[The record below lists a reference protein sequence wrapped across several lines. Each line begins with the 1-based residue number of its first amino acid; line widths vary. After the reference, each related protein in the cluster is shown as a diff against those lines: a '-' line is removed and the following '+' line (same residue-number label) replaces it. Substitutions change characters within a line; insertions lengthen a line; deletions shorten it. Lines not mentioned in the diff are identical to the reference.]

1 MQTVNEMIADSSSLL
16 TSPVQ
21 PVKNGCMLTV
31 LDAADSAQAVTL
43 NQHSHSIEKYLPT
56 GSQSFKESAFVE
68 TEGMLTGGA
77 VIPSF
82 NVAIDFDVF
91 GIDFSNVSA
100 SNVIAPLLF
109 NLHCTSPL
117 IRRCANDSSKKAF
130 PGLED
135 HYLNRLLTIFPVFS
149 PLGGRL

>member
-1 MQTVNEMIADSSSLL
+1 MQTANEMIADSSSVL

-21 PVKNGCMLTV
+21 PVKNGAMLTV
-31 LDAADSAQAVTL
+31 LDAADSTQAVTL
-43 NQHSHSIEKYLPT
+43 DQHSHSIEKDVAT
-56 GSQSFKESAFVE
+56 GSQSFKESAYVE
-68 TEGMLTGGA
+68 TEGKLTGGA

-100 SNVIAPLLF
+100 SYVMEPLLF

-135 HYLNRLLTIFPVFS
+135 HYRKSLYL
-149 PLGGRL
+149 